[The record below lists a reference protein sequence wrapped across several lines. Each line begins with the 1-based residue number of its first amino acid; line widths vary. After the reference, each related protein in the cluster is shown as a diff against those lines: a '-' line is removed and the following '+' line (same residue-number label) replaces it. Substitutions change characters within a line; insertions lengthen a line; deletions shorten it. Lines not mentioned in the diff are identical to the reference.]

1 MSATSATSPSP
12 AAMPARM
19 ATRKV
24 DWLNLVVAVL
34 LMGAGWPLTRFAVT
48 EGAPTLWL
56 LFGRIG
62 LSCLVCAAA
71 MLALGRLRW
80 PGRADWPALL
90 TLGLLQITGFFTL
103 GYIAVAWIPAGRTA
117 ILSCATTLWVV
128 PLSVLLLR
136 EAIPPRRW
144 LAALLGLGGVMVMS
158 SPWSI
163 DWSSPA
169 VLLGHALLLGAAL
182 CWAGAIVVL
191 RRFPPGRPMLELLPW
206 CFGLATLL
214 TLPLALTQPLGQW
227 NARALSALAFL
238 GVVVGPVAL
247 WCSAQ
252 VQMRMPA
259 VVSSIG
265 LLLSPAAGLVLSTLW
280 LGEALGLDLAI
291 GTGII
296 LGGAIIA
303 AWPRKAA

>member
-1 MSATSATSPSP
+1 MSAMSATSSAP
-12 AAMPARM
+12 AGAPGRM

-62 LSCLVCAAA
+62 LSCLVSAAA

-80 PGRADWPALL
+80 PGRADWPAVL

-103 GYIAVAWIPAGRTA
+103 GYIAVGWIPAGRTA

-144 LAALLGLGGVMVMS
+144 LAALLALGGVMVMS

-182 CWAGAIVVL
+182 CWAAAIVVL

-227 NARALSALAFL
+227 NASALAALGFL

-280 LGEALGLDLAI
+280 LGEALIADLVA
-291 GTGII
+291 GTGMI

-303 AWPRKAA
+303 AWPRRA

>member
-1 MSATSATSPSP
+1 M
-12 AAMPARM
+12 AA
-19 ATRKV
+19 RKV

-34 LMGAGWPLTRFAVT
+34 LMGAGWPLTRFAVM

-56 LFGRIG
+56 LVGRIG
-62 LSCLVCAAA
+62 LSCLVSAAV
-71 MLALGRLRW
+71 MLAIGRLRW
-80 PGRADWPALL
+80 PGRADWPAVL

-144 LAALLGLGGVMVMS
+144 LAALLALGGVMVMS

-163 DWSSPA
+163 DWSAPA
-169 VLLGHALLLGAAL
+169 VLLGHALLLAAAL

-191 RRFPPGRPMLELLPW
+191 RRFPPGRPMPELLPW

-214 TLPLALTQPLGQW
+214 TLPLALTQPLGEW
-227 NARALSALAFL
+227 NARAFSALIFL

-280 LGEALGLDLAI
+280 LGEALSADLAI
-291 GTGII
+291 GTGMI

-303 AWPRKAA
+303 AWPRRAA

>member
-1 MSATSATSPSP
+1 M
-12 AAMPARM
+12 
-19 ATRKV
+19 
-24 DWLNLVVAVL
+24 
-34 LMGAGWPLTRFAVT
+34 
-48 EGAPTLWL
+48 
-56 LFGRIG
+56 
-62 LSCLVCAAA
+62 
-71 MLALGRLRW
+71 
-80 PGRADWPALL
+80 
-90 TLGLLQITGFFTL
+90 
-103 GYIAVAWIPAGRTA
+103 
-117 ILSCATTLWVV
+117 
-128 PLSVLLLR
+128 
-136 EAIPPRRW
+136 
-144 LAALLGLGGVMVMS
+144 
-158 SPWSI
+158 
-163 DWSSPA
+163 
-169 VLLGHALLLGAAL
+169 
-182 CWAGAIVVL
+182 VL

-227 NARALSALAFL
+227 NASALSALAFL

-291 GTGII
+291 GTGMI

>member
-1 MSATSATSPSP
+1 M
-12 AAMPARM
+12 
-19 ATRKV
+19 
-24 DWLNLVVAVL
+24 
-34 LMGAGWPLTRFAVT
+34 
-48 EGAPTLWL
+48 

-80 PGRADWPALL
+80 PGRADWPAVL

-163 DWSSPA
+163 DWSSPPC
-169 VLLGHALLLGAAL
+169 
-182 CWAGAIVVL
+182 CWAMRCCWA
-191 RRFPPGRPMLELLPW
+191 PP
-206 CFGLATLL
+206 CA
-214 TLPLALTQPLGQW
+214 
-227 NARALSALAFL
+227 
-238 GVVVGPVAL
+238 GPVPS
-247 WCSAQ
+247 WCCAAS
-252 VQMRMPA
+252 R
-259 VVSSIG
+259 
-265 LLLSPAAGLVLSTLW
+265 PAARCW
-280 LGEALGLDLAI
+280 NCCP
-291 GTGII
+291 
-296 LGGAIIA
+296 GAS
-303 AWPRKAA
+303 AWRRC